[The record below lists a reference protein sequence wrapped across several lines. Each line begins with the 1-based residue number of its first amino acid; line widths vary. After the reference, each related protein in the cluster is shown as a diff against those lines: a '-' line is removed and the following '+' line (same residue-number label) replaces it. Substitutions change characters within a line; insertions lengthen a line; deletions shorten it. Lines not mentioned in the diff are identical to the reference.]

1 MGSQWCN
8 RLSQEEEGIPD
19 EGDTEGSGRAMNAM
33 TVKVLSGFALFF
45 LVVALTLVALMLV
58 VPLVTPE
65 LTPSGYY

>member
-1 MGSQWCN
+1 MADAPNSLDWYGEWYTQREICK
-8 RLSQEEEGIPD
+8 
-19 EGDTEGSGRAMNAM
+19 AMNTM
-33 TVKVLSGFALFF
+33 TVNFLMCFALFV

>member
-1 MGSQWCN
+1 MV
-8 RLSQEEEGIPD
+8 
-19 EGDTEGSGRAMNAM
+19 SGTRNERCKAMNTT
-33 TVKVLSGFALFF
+33 TVNFLMCFALFV

>member
-1 MGSQWCN
+1 MWPMRRTVSTGMV
-8 RLSQEEEGIPD
+8 
-19 EGDTEGSGRAMNAM
+19 SGTRNERCKAMN
-33 TVKVLSGFALFF
+33 TTPVNFLLCLALFV